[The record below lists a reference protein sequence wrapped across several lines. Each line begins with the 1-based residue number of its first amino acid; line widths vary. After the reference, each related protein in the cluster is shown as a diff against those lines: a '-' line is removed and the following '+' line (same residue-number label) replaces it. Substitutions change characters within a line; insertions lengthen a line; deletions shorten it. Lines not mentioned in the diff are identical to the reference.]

1 MRKTILTIL
10 GIVLLASSAF
20 GNDVL
25 FKMVMKGGSSS
36 NVNVASGANQDL
48 SSYYHFYDLGG
59 SALVHNGQKSEAT
72 VIDAGCARIT
82 NSDGYI
88 QITLSEGKSLQIGDI
103 ISITGVANKNNYLFV
118 HGTGGSSGRP
128 NETPYRITMNNDDLV
143 ASYTVVSEDV
153 LVGKSVFYIN
163 EGNNATYVKAVTV
176 SRPDNSKEFYSF
188 ENENASIAKS
198 VESTLKNG
206 LIVKNDADGH
216 NNITTNNELYLAGDA
231 PSRYIAIPLRE
242 PCAKIEVWAYRST
255 TSDEAR
261 SLYLTDNKSLWGQ
274 NTLLTQS
281 NTNALTKREKSY
293 DAGSRPYDKNLYI
306 SSSKGAWY
314 IRAIRVTYAVRSDAN
329 LVIKKD
335 AAAISSLTIPLGA
348 TTHTY
353 CDIETSST
361 VAWKRTASASN
372 IVNIKP
378 RPEETP
384 TQIGFKGLKE
394 GVVTVT
400 ISQDASEDYHA
411 AEATLTVTVEPK
423 AKSLATF
430 DVDSEGLTP
439 SGSNPLTKDNYML
452 SVVSGDDAGF
462 ARNSNSIYVVKN
474 INETLTRVQA
484 LRLQS
489 GTYRITVPTNIRI
502 EKVTILGQSYSENA
516 SSSLSVDGS
525 ANIIEFPAKS
535 ESTESKTHEFTI
547 KNPAAG
553 KSIDIV
559 VNKASCV
566 IMELY
571 GVESTLYPV
580 TINHGWASFCAPEDV
595 ELPEGMTAYYAK
607 EERDLNDD
615 VTLYVVALEGNKV
628 PANEGVILSAET
640 DGAYQLRATT
650 DAPALADNRFGYTTK
665 RTANPNVANTYTLW
679 YDSAEDAVVFAK
691 YTGAYIPANKAYYT
705 YSAPG
710 GGDAPKR
717 IRLVMTNENTATG
730 IESQELK
737 ANSQKLIENGQLII
751 IKNGVRYN
759 AQGQIVK

>member
-20 GNDVL
+20 GSDVL
-25 FKMVMKGGSSS
+25 FKMVMNGNS
-36 NVNVASGANQDL
+36 NVNIASGANQDL

-59 SALVHNGQKSEAT
+59 SALVHNGKSNDQ
-72 VIDAGCARIT
+72 ILIKDGCARLGDS
-82 NSDGYI
+82 NGDYI
-88 QITLSEGKSLQIGDI
+88 KITLPEGKSLQVGDT
-103 ISITGVANKNNYLFV
+103 ISILGLASQNTYYFV
-118 HGTGGSSGRP
+118 YSAGGSSGRP
-128 NETPYRITMNNDDLV
+128 SGTTQYKITMNSDYI
-143 ASYTVVSEDV
+143 ASYVITSEDV
-153 LVGKSVFYIN
+153 LVGRSDFYIN
-163 EGNNATYVKAVTV
+163 FGNNTTYVKAVTV

-188 ENENASIAKS
+188 ENENASIAQS
-198 VESTLKNG
+198 VESRLKNG
-206 LIVKNDADGH
+206 LIVKNDDSGN
-216 NNITTNNELYLAGDA
+216 NNITNNELYLAGA
-231 PSRYIAIPLRE
+231 ASSRYIAIPLKE
-242 PCAKIEVWAYRST
+242 PCAKIEVWAYRKG
-255 TSDEAR
+255 SDAEVR
-261 SLYLTDNKSLWGQ
+261 NLYLTDSKSSWGQ

-281 NTNALTKREKSY
+281 TTNALTKGEKSY
-293 DAGSRPYDKNLYI
+293 DAGNRPYDKNLYI
-306 SSSKGAWY
+306 STSKGGWY

-335 AAAISSLTIPLGA
+335 EVAISSLTIPLVA
-348 TTHTY
+348 ANHTY
-353 CDIETSST
+353 CDIETLSD
-361 VAWKRTASASN
+361 VAWTRTTSAGN
-372 IVNIKP
+372 IVNIKTKP
-378 RPEETP
+378 AVTP
-384 TQIGFKGLKE
+384 NQIGFKGVQE

-400 ISQDASEDYHA
+400 ISQAANEYYHA
-411 AEATLTVTVEPK
+411 AEATLTVTVEPE

-430 DVDSEGLTP
+430 DVDSEGLTT
-439 SGSNPLTKDNYML
+439 SNSTNPLTKDNYML
-452 SVVSGDDAGF
+452 SVVSGEGAGF
-462 ARNSNSIYVVKN
+462 TKNSNYIYVMKN
-474 INETLTRVQA
+474 INETLTKVQA
-484 LRLQS
+484 MRLQS
-489 GTYRITVPTNIRI
+489 GTYRIIVPTNIRI
-502 EKVTILGQSYSENA
+502 EKVTILGQSYSNNA
-516 SSSLSVDGS
+516 SSLSVDGS
-525 ANIIEFPAKS
+525 ANIEFPAIS

-547 KNPAAG
+547 NNPAAG

-559 VNKASCV
+559 VNKGSCV

-595 ELPEGMTAYYAK
+595 ELPEGVTAYYAK
-607 EERDLNDD
+607 EERDMNDD
-615 VTLYVVALEGNKV
+615 VTLYVVAIDGNKV

-679 YDSAEDAVVFAK
+679 YDSDEDAMVFAK

-705 YSAPG
+705 YNAPG
-710 GGDAPKR
+710 GGASAPKR